1 MAKKIRM
8 EGLSDKSALSVTAEQ
23 AGMDVAGEVSGQST
37 FYQKVFEAI
46 PIPVFVKDR
55 SHRWIM
61 FNNSLCD
68 LQGSDRHHLL
78 NKNDYDFFP
87 PDQSLRL
94 WEIEEQL
101 FKDHL
106 PVFIEEFTIRN
117 GHESYVLIK
126 KTVITDEK
134 GEEYIVGGCVDI
146 TERKRA
152 EMIVKESEERFRSLV
167 KHSPDIITIL
177 NKDATVRYATPSFFH
192 LLGFSA
198 EEVIGMSIYSFIGVE
213 HVFAVQQKIEEIGR
227 VSEMMASIS
236 FHAVT
241 KSEELLILDAKIT
254 NLTTDPSVKGMVIN
268 AKDITRISLQA
279 GEIQR
284 MNQILQKDNIVL
296 KEELNQEVR
305 ARVNLKIVDFNE
317 FHKVYPND
325 EACYFYLADKKWKK
339 GYSCQRCRNP
349 KHSKGKSPFSRRC
362 TICGFDE
369 SPLSGTIFANQKF
382 SVTKGFYMAFLISSQ
397 NKITSLQ
404 LSSMLTLR
412 KDTCAAF
419 KRKFLKTYRLKHRLS
434 KLTYGWEDL
443 LFEINGNHLA
453 NQTIKKHK

>member
-1 MAKKIRM
+1 MA
-8 EGLSDKSALSVTAEQ
+8 GLADKSALTVIAEK
-23 AGMDVAGEVSGQST
+23 AGMEVDGAVSGQSA

-177 NKDATVRYATPSFFH
+177 NKDATVDR
-192 LLGFSA
+192 
-198 EEVIGMSIYSFIGVE
+198 
-213 HVFAVQQKIEEIGR
+213 
-227 VSEMMASIS
+227 
-236 FHAVT
+236 
-241 KSEELLILDAKIT
+241 KS
-254 NLTTDPSVKGMVIN
+254 VV
-268 AKDITRISLQA
+268 
-279 GEIQR
+279 
-284 MNQILQKDNIVL
+284 
-296 KEELNQEVR
+296 
-305 ARVNLKIVDFNE
+305 
-317 FHKVYPND
+317 
-325 EACYFYLADKKWKK
+325 
-339 GYSCQRCRNP
+339 
-349 KHSKGKSPFSRRC
+349 
-362 TICGFDE
+362 
-369 SPLSGTIFANQKF
+369 
-382 SVTKGFYMAFLISSQ
+382 
-397 NKITSLQ
+397 
-404 LSSMLTLR
+404 
-412 KDTCAAF
+412 
-419 KRKFLKTYRLKHRLS
+419 
-434 KLTYGWEDL
+434 
-443 LFEINGNHLA
+443 
-453 NQTIKKHK
+453 